1 MLYQSVAL
9 RQTTRR
15 SGFSAGEGAAGE
27 GAAANGSLT
36 ERRSSSYK
44 YTRQSAN
51 YVDGGETER
60 RSATTDA
67 TTHGNDGRPGAT
79 DGSNG
84 RLRRTAATADERLG
98 YDGLYAPVRQEGH
111 MH

>member
-15 SGFSAGEGAAGE
+15 SGFLAGER
-27 GAAANGSLT
+27 AAANVSLT
-36 ERRSSSYK
+36 ERRSS
-44 YTRQSAN
+44 RQSAN
-51 YVDGGETER
+51 YVDGETER

-67 TTHGNDGRPGAT
+67 TTDGNDGRE
-79 DGSNG
+79 
-84 RLRRTAATADERLG
+84 RRTAATDADGCDGGRTARLRRTVSSG
-98 YDGLYAPVRQEGH
+98 TTRGTHALV

>member
-36 ERRSSSYK
+36 ERRSSSY
-44 YTRQSAN
+44 TRQSAN

-67 TTHGNDGRPGAT
+67 TTHGNDGRE
-79 DGSNG
+79 
-84 RLRRTAATADERLG
+84 RRTAATDGCDGRLRRRTNG
-98 YDGLYAPVRQEGH
+98 
-111 MH
+111 

>member
-1 MLYQSVAL
+1 MLSGVVNPPPPWTLVLYQSVAL

-36 ERRSSSYK
+36 ERRSSSY
-44 YTRQSAN
+44 TRQSAN

-67 TTHGNDGRPGAT
+67 TTHGNDARE
-79 DGSNG
+79 
-84 RLRRTAATADERLG
+84 RRTAATDGCDGRLRRRTNG
-98 YDGLYAPVRQEGH
+98 
-111 MH
+111 

>member
-36 ERRSSSYK
+36 ERRSSSY
-44 YTRQSAN
+44 TRQSAN

-60 RSATTDA
+60 RAQERYDGCNDA
-67 TTHGNDGRPGAT
+67 RERRTGAT

>member
-15 SGFSAGEGAAGE
+15 SGFSAGEGAAE
-27 GAAANGSLT
+27 NGSLT
-36 ERRSSSYK
+36 EKRSS
-44 YTRQSAN
+44 RQSAN

-67 TTHGNDGRPGAT
+67 TTHGNDGRE
-79 DGSNG
+79 
-84 RLRRTAATADERLG
+84 RRTAATADG
-98 YDGLYAPVRQEGH
+98 CDGGRTGNG
-111 MH
+111 